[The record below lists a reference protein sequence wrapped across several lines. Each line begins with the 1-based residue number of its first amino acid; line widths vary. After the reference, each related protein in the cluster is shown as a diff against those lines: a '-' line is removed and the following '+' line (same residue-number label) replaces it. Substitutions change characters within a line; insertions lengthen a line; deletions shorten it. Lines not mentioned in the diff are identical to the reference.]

1 MLYRE
6 LGSTGEKVSILGF
19 GAMRL
24 PTLDG
29 QDAKIDFEKTKEL
42 VRYAVDCGVNYI
54 DTAHPYH
61 SGESE
66 RVLGEVLKDGYR
78 EKVHLATKLPS
89 WKIQTR
95 EDMDFYLEEQMKRLQ
110 TDQIDF
116 YLLHSLKKD
125 YWENLSSLGVLEF
138 LDDAVA
144 DGRIKYTGFSF
155 HDEIDLFFEIID
167 SYNWDVCQVQYN
179 LVDENYQAGIDGIRY
194 AASQGIGVIVM
205 EPMRGGALVNEVPK
219 EVQEIWDEVP
229 VRRTPAEWALRFL
242 WDKKSIS
249 TVLSGMNTFEQF
261 EENLKIADAGLPDS
275 LTDNELDLVRE
286 VRRVYH
292 QRMKVLCTECGYC
305 MPCPEGVNIPGN
317 FRYFN
322 SAHMYGDVENARM
335 NYYGLLTEKER
346 ASNCTQC
353 GECEWICP
361 QMIDIK
367 GTLREVSKTFEK

>member
-194 AASQGIGVIVM
+194 ASSQGIGVIVM
-205 EPMRGGALVNEVPK
+205 EPMRGGALVNEVPR
-219 EVQEIWDEVP
+219 EVQEIWDEAP

-242 WDKKSIS
+242 WDKKCIS
-249 TVLSGMNTFEQF
+249 TVLSGMNTFEQL
-261 EENLKIADAGLPDS
+261 EENLKIGEAGLPDS
-275 LTDNELDLVRE
+275 LTDDELDLVRE

-305 MPCPEGVNIPGN
+305 MPCPDGVNIPGN

>member
-29 QDAKIDFEKTKEL
+29 QDASIDFEKTKEL
-42 VRYAVDCGVNYI
+42 IRYAVDCGVNYI

-61 SGESE
+61 GGESE
-66 RVLGEVLKDGYR
+66 NVLGEILKDGYR

-144 DGRIKYTGFSF
+144 DGRIKYAGFSF

-167 SYNWDVCQVQYN
+167 SYKWDVCQVQYN

-194 AASQGIGVIVM
+194 AASQGIGVMVM
-205 EPMRGGALVNEVPK
+205 EPMRGGTLVNEVPK
-219 EVQEIWDEVP
+219 EVQEIWDEAP

-249 TVLSGMNTFEQF
+249 TVLSGMNTFEQL

-275 LTDNELDLVRE
+275 LTDDELDLVRE

-322 SAHMYGDVENARM
+322 GAHMYGDVENARM

>member
-66 RVLGEVLKDGYR
+66 RVLGKVLKDGYR

-194 AASQGIGVIVM
+194 ASSQGIGVIVM
-205 EPMRGGALVNEVPK
+205 EPMRGGALVNEVPR
-219 EVQEIWDEVP
+219 EVQEIWDEAP

-249 TVLSGMNTFEQF
+249 TVLSGMNTFEQL
-261 EENLKIADAGLPDS
+261 EENLKIGEAGLPDS
-275 LTDNELDLVRE
+275 LTDDELDLVRE

-305 MPCPEGVNIPGN
+305 MPCPDGVNIPGN

>member
-24 PTLDG
+24 PTKDG
-29 QDAKIDFEKTKEL
+29 QDDNIDFEKTKEL
-42 VRYAVDCGVNYI
+42 IRYAVDSGVNYI

-66 RVLGEVLKDGYR
+66 KLLGEVLKDGYR

-89 WKIQTR
+89 WKVQTR

-116 YLLHSLKKD
+116 YILHSLKKD

-219 EVQEIWDEVP
+219 DVQEIWDEAP

-249 TVLSGMNTFEQF
+249 TVLSGMNTFEQL
-261 EENLKIADAGLPDS
+261 EENLKIVEAGLPDS
-275 LTDNELDLVRE
+275 LTDDELDLVRE

-322 SAHMYGDVENARM
+322 SAHMYGDIENARM
-335 NYYGLLTEKER
+335 NYYGLLNEKER

-361 QMIDIK
+361 QIIDIK
-367 GTLREVSKTFEK
+367 ATLKEVSETFEK

>member
-24 PTLDG
+24 PVLDG
-29 QDAKIDFEKTKEL
+29 QYDKIDFERTKEL
-42 VRYAVDCGVNYI
+42 LHHAVDCGVNYV

-61 SGESE
+61 NGESE
-66 RVLGEVLKDGYR
+66 KVLGELLKDGYR

-89 WKIQTR
+89 WKIQKR
-95 EDMDFYLEEQMKRLQ
+95 EDMDFYLEEQMERLQ
-110 TDQIDF
+110 TDHIDF

-125 YWENLSSLGVLEF
+125 YWENLKSLGVLEF
-138 LDDAVA
+138 LDHAVA

-155 HDEIDLFFEIID
+155 HDEIDLFFEIVD
-167 SYNWDVCQVQYN
+167 SYKWDVCQVQYN
-179 LVDENYQAGIDGIRY
+179 IADENYQAGIDGIRY
-194 AASQGIGVIVM
+194 ASSQGIGVIVM
-205 EPMRGGALVNEVPK
+205 EPLRGGSLVNGIPS
-219 EVQEIWDEVP
+219 EVQELWNEAP
-229 VRRTPAEWALRFL
+229 VKRSPAEWALRFL
-242 WDKKSIS
+242 WDKNEIN
-249 TVLSGMNTFEQF
+249 TVLSGMNTVEQL
-261 EENLKIADAGLPDS
+261 EENLKIAEAGVPES
-275 LTDNELDLVRE
+275 LTQDERDIIRE

-317 FRYFN
+317 FKHFN
-322 SAHMYGDVENARM
+322 SAHIYNDVENARM
-335 NYYGLLTEKER
+335 NYYGLLNEKER

-353 GECEWICP
+353 GECEWTCP

-367 GTLREVSKTFEK
+367 GTLKEVSKTLEK